1 MLNLQL
7 LGRHRFVFQ
16 QTFAVLLLVLM
27 TGCGGSAGARAGA
40 LPNGSQNAAPTTA
53 SVSIMEPGP
62 NSTVGSPI
70 NVQATVTDPNP
81 VHVTQI
87 YVDGVKKTE
96 QLGAGISA
104 QLNLTDGSHK
114 LTVQAVQTDSTVVKT
129 SIQINVLNAVG
140 TGQEG
145 IPPSSHVVLVIEEN
159 HSYSQVLSS
168 MPWLVSMGK
177 TYGHAL
183 NYHADTPGSLLD
195 YLWLSSGSGELTFGC
210 NGAGCSKPI
219 TDNNIFRELN
229 KAGLSWKVYAQNL
242 PYAGYMGS
250 QSGAYVKRHNPA
262 AWYSDII
269 SSATQQKKMVP
280 FSQLATDLANGTL
293 PRYSIIVPDL
303 NHDAHDGTL
312 GAADDFLKNSVSGVL
327 NYPAFRKDGLMIVT
341 FDECDAAVGAC
352 SELVY
357 TALIGPNVRRASTS
371 STSYRHEST
380 LRTILD
386 AFGIK
391 TFPGAANST
400 KPMADFF

>member
-27 TGCGGSAGARAGA
+27 TGCGGAAGARAAA
-40 LPNGSQNAAPTTA
+40 LPTGSQSAATTTA

-195 YLWLSSGSGELTFGC
+195 YLWLSSGSGEKQFGC
-210 NGAGCSKPI
+210 GGSGCTKAI
-219 TDNNIFRELN
+219 TSNNIFAELD
-229 KAGLSWKVYAQNL
+229 KAGLSWKIYAQSL
-242 PYAGYMGS
+242 PYAGRS
-250 QSGAYVKRHNPA
+250 EEH
-262 AWYSDII
+262 
-269 SSATQQKKMVP
+269 T
-280 FSQLATDLANGTL
+280 
-293 PRYSIIVPDL
+293 
-303 NHDAHDGTL
+303 
-312 GAADDFLKNSVSGVL
+312 
-327 NYPAFRKDGLMIVT
+327 
-341 FDECDAAVGAC
+341 
-352 SELVY
+352 SELQ
-357 TALIGPNVRRASTS
+357 S
-371 STSYRHEST
+371 
-380 LRTILD
+380 
-386 AFGIK
+386 
-391 TFPGAANST
+391 
-400 KPMADFF
+400 